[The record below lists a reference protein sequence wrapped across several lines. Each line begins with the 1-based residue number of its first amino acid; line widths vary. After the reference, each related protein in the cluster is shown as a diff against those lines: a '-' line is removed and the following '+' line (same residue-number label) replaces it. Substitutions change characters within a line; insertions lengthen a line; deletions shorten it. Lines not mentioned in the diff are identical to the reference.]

1 MMCRMKVRVRVFAA
15 YREILGK
22 DELELDVPNGTTA
35 RGAFES
41 LLGTRADF
49 TRLLASTMFAVNRE
63 YVGGDYVLHAGD
75 ELVFLPPLAG
85 GRA

>member
-1 MMCRMKVRVRVFAA
+1 MLVRIRAFAA

-22 DELELDVPNGTTA
+22 ESLEIDVPDGATV
-35 RGAFES
+35 RIAFEK
-41 LLGTRADF
+41 LFGNRPDF
-49 TRLLASTMFAVNRE
+49 ARLVPSTMFAVNRE
-63 YVGGDYVLHAGD
+63 YVGGDHLLRAGD

>member
-1 MMCRMKVRVRVFAA
+1 MLVRIRAFAA

-22 DELELDVPNGTTA
+22 ESLELELADGATVRAAFDALFGSRPDFARLVP
-35 RGAFES
+35 
-41 LLGTRADF
+41 
-49 TRLLASTMFAVNRE
+49 STMFAVNRE
-63 YVGGDYVLHAGD
+63 YVGADHVLRGGD